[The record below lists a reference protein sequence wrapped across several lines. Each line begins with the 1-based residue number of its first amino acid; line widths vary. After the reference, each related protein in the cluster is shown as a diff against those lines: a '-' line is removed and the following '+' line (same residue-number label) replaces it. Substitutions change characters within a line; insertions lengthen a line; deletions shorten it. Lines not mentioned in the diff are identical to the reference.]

1 VVLQGLSG
9 RRLRASLATSSSLQ
23 EIDDLLGTLDWSQ
36 PYPGADAEG
45 QRGRAGTPKNP
56 SLPHGWL
63 DSRELQE
70 TDRAD
75 LTEAE
80 IHNSG
85 G

>member
-1 VVLQGLSG
+1 VQT
-9 RRLRASLATSSSLQ
+9 LAQL
-23 EIDDLLGTLDWSQ
+23 DDLLGTLDWDQ

-45 QRGRAGTPKNP
+45 QRGRAGTPKRP
-56 SLPHGWL
+56 SLPANWL

-70 TDRAD
+70 THRAE

-80 IHNSG
+80 LNTSG